1 MISQEPDLDKTY
13 LYAKDSCEAKFKF
26 LINKREKTVFKQH
39 YNDSKVLNEYSNDM
53 NDIYPKLENSIEIKK
68 VKHQSFLMIWLL
80 ICLVEKDNPIVT
92 ELNISFVFMTKS
104 NFVGY
109 TKFYA
114 FFYYEN
120 SKQIR
125 NLANSI

>member
-1 MISQEPDLDKTY
+1 
-13 LYAKDSCEAKFKF
+13 
-26 LINKREKTVFKQH
+26 
-39 YNDSKVLNEYSNDM
+39 
-53 NDIYPKLENSIEIKK
+53 
-68 VKHQSFLMIWLL
+68 MIWLL

-104 NFVGY
+104 NFVAY

-114 FFYYEN
+114 FFYYGN